1 MCACIYLCV
10 CTLKKLFITV
20 KAVWKTNTFLTC
32 LHFCPGKR
40 KRSQH
45 HQEHISILKQMQ
57 VANIEQQELNR
68 AQRDRHVQMAIEE
81 ARLAREQEAALRAE
95 ENAQTAGFNQAFLNV
110 MGMLVKAISGQ
121 QEQHSQPDYKP
132 MWIPPSQKKKFC
144 TTCMFAF
151 IFKFTD
157 IFTFTF
163 F

>member
-1 MCACIYLCV
+1 
-10 CTLKKLFITV
+10 
-20 KAVWKTNTFLTC
+20 
-32 LHFCPGKR
+32 
-40 KRSQH
+40 
-45 HQEHISILKQMQ
+45 MQ

-132 MWIPPSQKKKFC
+132 MWIPPQKKKKS
-144 TTCMFAF
+144 FALHACLHLF
-151 IFKFTD
+151 LSSLTFSLLLFFNMLYILFGTKYIFYIVYT
-157 IFTFTF
+157 
-163 F
+163 